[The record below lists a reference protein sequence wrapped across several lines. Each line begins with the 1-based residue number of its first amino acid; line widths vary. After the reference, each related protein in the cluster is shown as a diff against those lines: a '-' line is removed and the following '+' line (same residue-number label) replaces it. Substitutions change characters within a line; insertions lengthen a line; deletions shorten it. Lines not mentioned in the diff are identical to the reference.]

1 MQKNNYFNL
10 INIYLEREGDFMYRK
25 EKIKINVFYNDSGI
39 NILDVFRQDFK
50 DFFEQYLREKVL

>member
-1 MQKNNYFNL
+1 
-10 INIYLEREGDFMYRK
+10 MYRK